1 MAEKLYDLVVV
12 TGQFRGSNGEMRNN
26 YETIGAIFQGE
37 KGKFFTLKSTFNPAG
52 MNRDPNR
59 DSIIGNLYRP
69 KNSNPS
75 DAATGSN
82 QNPGSSSMG
91 DDEIPY

>member
-26 YETIGAIFQGE
+26 YETIGAVFQGE
-37 KGKFFTLKSTFNPAG
+37 KGKFFTLKATFNPAG

-59 DSIIGNLYRP
+59 DSIIGNLFRP
-69 KNSNPS
+69 RNANSS
-75 DAATGSN
+75 DSGAASN
-82 QNPGSSSMG
+82 QGTDGSGVG
-91 DDEIPY
+91 DDDIPY